1 MSRRFVAILSTLVL
15 AVLFVP
21 IAWISYTEIS
31 KLVGL
36 KPQPVEVVGT
46 GSMYP
51 SLYWD
56 ESQGGIEKSS
66 IDGVLEYR
74 SSPRM
79 YRYFKGFSL
88 AGNTYLKSE
97 IGIGDMVAFSSSK
110 TREILEKEGKNPSLG
125 FIKRVIG
132 KSGDEIELRDGYVLR
147 NGKVIEEPY
156 IKSPRSTYAGTS
168 LPECTKITVPS
179 NSYFVL
185 GDNRKVSFDSRFEL
199 SFVRDE
205 DIRYYL
211 PLAKQGIYHSLWR
224 NTDNDVELSGTS
236 TLNTTEFYQKVPNL
250 KRNQK
255 LEASSRTRGAALL
268 KNPQT
273 TYKLDSALRDV
284 GYANIVTGEF
294 IIFGH
299 YTADELWSAL
309 QSNFET
315 KAQLS
320 NPDYDDIGISAVIS
334 EVAGCPTQVI
344 VGHMGGYI
352 PATYELSMKES
363 WESARANLAEV
374 IPSWE
379 KAVGVAGVDQAKL
392 SELLSL
398 LKTKQALVEEVLSVI
413 NKREWMSDDLEA
425 RLKQD
430 AINSDRASKLAKELG
445 GV

>member
-1 MSRRFVAILSTLVL
+1 MSRRFVTILFNLVL
-15 AVLFVP
+15 TVLFVP

-36 KPQPVEVVGT
+36 KPQPVEVAGT

-56 ESQGGIEKSS
+56 ESQGGPEKSNS
-66 IDGVLEYR
+66 DGVLEYR

-79 YRYFKGFSL
+79 YGYFKGFSL

-156 IKSPRSTYAGTS
+156 ISSPRSTYAGTS

-185 GDNRKVSFDSRFEL
+185 GDNRKVSSDSRYEL

-211 PLAKQGIYHSLWR
+211 PLTKQGIYHSLWR
-224 NTDNDVELSGTS
+224 NTDKDAELSGTS
-236 TLNTTEFYQKVPNL
+236 TLNTSEFYQKVSNL

-255 LEASSRTRGAALL
+255 LEASSRARGSALL
-268 KNPQT
+268 KNPET
-273 TYKLDSALRDV
+273 TYKLESALRDV
-284 GYANIVTGEF
+284 GYSNIVTGEF
-294 IIFGH
+294 VMFGH

-320 NPDYDDIGISAVIS
+320 NPDYDDIGISTVIS

-363 WESARANLAEV
+363 WEGARANLAEV

-379 KAVGVAGVDQAKL
+379 KAVGVTGVDQEKL

-430 AINSDRASKLAKELG
+430 AVNSDRASKLAKELSG
-445 GV
+445 E